1 MFIKLL
7 LESLITFLALDS
19 VWISLVASPWMKKSL
34 PHLMASKPNLV
45 AAGIFY
51 LVYLSTLL
59 VLFIIPSLKS
69 STPTTLAWQSFLFG
83 ATAYMTY
90 DFTNLAVM
98 KGYPWTM
105 AIADTLWGGVLTMLT
120 ALIIWRLNH

>member
-1 MFIKLL
+1 MFAKLL
-7 LESLITFLALDS
+7 IESLVAFLALDS
-19 VWISLVASPWMKKSL
+19 VWIGLVASPWMKKAL
-34 PHLMASKPNLV
+34 PHLMADKPNII
-45 AAGIFY
+45 AAVIFY

-59 VLFIIPSLKS
+59 ILFIIPSLES
-69 STPTTLAWQSFLFG
+69 DSATTLAWQSFLFG

-105 AIADTLWGGVLTMLT
+105 AIGDTLWGGLLTMTT